1 MKLVHRKKSR
11 LQNALRQTQTIFL
24 IELSRYS
31 VPHGICSCITLAGT
45 VRVQA
50 KYLSDS
56 NVKQLA
62 SLLPFITSTTIHSS
76 NDPREEA
83 IKVADAIDQLISD
96 LALTSKLREYKIPQ
110 SDIDG
115 IVERALPDGK
125 QDKRFIDFVEVLRAV
140 Y

>member
-1 MKLVHRKKSR
+1 MHYVK
-11 LQNALRQTQTIFL
+11 AIFF

-50 KYLSDS
+50 KHLSDS

-62 SLLPFITSTTIHSS
+62 SLLPFITSTTVHSS
-76 NDPREEA
+76 DDPREEA

-96 LALTSKLREYKIPQ
+96 LALTSTLSEYKIPQ